1 MDATATPTT
10 SPGAAETAPRI
21 ALVLQ
26 GGGALGA
33 YQAGVYEAMHAAGL
47 EPGWVAG
54 VSIGAINA
62 ALIAG
67 NPPELR
73 LARLREFWETV
84 TERPIWPPPPAADAA
99 RKARDIWSASVTTL
113 LGQPGFFTPNAPGP
127 WASPPGARTATSFYD
142 NAPLRGTLRRLVDFD
157 RLNAGPV
164 RLSCGAVNVA
174 TGDFAY
180 FDTRNGPL
188 GPEHVTASGALPPA
202 LPMEPVG
209 DALFWDGG
217 LVSNTPLQH
226 VLDEIGSTDT
236 LIFQVDL
243 FSASGAVP
251 RDMYDVLGRQ
261 KDIQFS
267 SRTRLVT
274 DAYRAAWRRDSMLS
288 KLLAR
293 MDDADLDEA
302 ERELKARLAH
312 LPAVTILEL
321 VYRQAV
327 YEGDVKDYDFSRSS
341 MREHWAAG
349 LRDARATIARPGWLA
364 VRPEAGGIEVHDI
377 RKDR

>member
-1 MDATATPTT
+1 MDAATQIDTP
-10 SPGAAETAPRI
+10 PEAAAARPRI

-33 YQAGVYEAMHAAGL
+33 YQAGVYEALHAAGL
-47 EPGWVAG
+47 EPAWVAG

-62 ALIAG
+62 SLIAG
-67 NPPELR
+67 NPPERR
-73 LARLREFWETV
+73 LDRLREFWETV
-84 TERPIWPPPPAADAA
+84 TERPIWPPPLEAA

-113 LGQPGFFTPNAPGP
+113 LGQPGFFTPNAPNP

-142 NAPLRGTLRRLVDFD
+142 NAPLRETLRRLVDFD
-157 RLNAGPV
+157 RVNAGPV

-188 GPEHVTASGALPPA
+188 GPEHVIASGALPPA

-243 FSASGAVP
+243 FSASGPVP

-274 DAYRAAWRRDSMLS
+274 DAYRAAYRRDAILS
-288 KLLAR
+288 RLLAR
-293 MDDADLDEA
+293 MPDADLTET
-302 ERELKARLAH
+302 ERDLKARLAR
-312 LPAVTILEL
+312 LPAITILEL
-321 VYRQAV
+321 VYQQAV

-341 MREHWAAG
+341 MLEHWAAG
-349 LRDARATIARPGWLA
+349 VRDAQATIARPGWLA
-364 VRPEAGGIEVHDI
+364 VRPEADGIEVHDI
-377 RKDR
+377 HRDR

>member
-1 MDATATPTT
+1 MDAATQIDTPAE
-10 SPGAAETAPRI
+10 AAAARPRI

-33 YQAGVYEAMHAAGL
+33 YQAGVYEALHAAGL
-47 EPGWVAG
+47 EPAWVAG

-62 ALIAG
+62 SLIAG
-67 NPPELR
+67 NPPERR
-73 LARLREFWETV
+73 LDRLREFWETV
-84 TERPIWPPPPAADAA
+84 TERPIWPPPLEAA

-113 LGQPGFFTPNAPGP
+113 LGQPGFFTPNAPNP

-142 NAPLRGTLRRLVDFD
+142 NAPLRETLRRLVDFD
-157 RLNAGPV
+157 RVNAGPV

-188 GPEHVTASGALPPA
+188 GPEHVIASGALPPA

-243 FSASGAVP
+243 FSASGPVP

-274 DAYRAAWRRDSMLS
+274 DAYRAAYRRDAILS
-288 KLLAR
+288 RLLAR
-293 MDDADLDEA
+293 MPDADLTET
-302 ERELKARLAH
+302 ERDLKARLAR
-312 LPAVTILEL
+312 LPAITILEL
-321 VYRQAV
+321 VYQQAV

-341 MREHWAAG
+341 MLEHWAAG
-349 LRDARATIARPGWLA
+349 VRDAQATIARPGWLA
-364 VRPEAGGIEVHDI
+364 VRPEADGIEVHDI
-377 RKDR
+377 HRDR